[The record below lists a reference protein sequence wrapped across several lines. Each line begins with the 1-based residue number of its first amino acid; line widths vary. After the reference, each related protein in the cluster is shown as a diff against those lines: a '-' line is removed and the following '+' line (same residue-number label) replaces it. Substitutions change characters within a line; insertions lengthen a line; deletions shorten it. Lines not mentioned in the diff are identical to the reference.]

1 MTNLVPRSS
10 FFQDLF
16 DFRRDF
22 DQMFNRM
29 LSGWPFGETPAS
41 GTSAAAFTPA
51 IESYV
56 DKDAKTYHLR
66 ASLPGV
72 DPKEVQIHA
81 QGNTLT
87 ISGERKVKRGGKDVD
102 LHYEEISYG
111 AFERTLTLPEGV
123 DADKVTAEYQN
134 GVLEITAPVA
144 AAALPRRIEVK
155 TAPMS
160 KQIAA

>member
-1 MTNLVPRSS
+1 MTNLVPRTS

-22 DQMFNRM
+22 DRIFNRM
-29 LSGWPFGETPAS
+29 LSGWPFGEAPTS
-41 GTSAAAFTPA
+41 GTTTAFTPA
-51 IESYV
+51 MHSYV
-56 DKDAKTYHLR
+56 DKDAKVYPLR
-66 ASLPGV
+66 IALPGV

-87 ISGERKVKRGGKDVD
+87 ISGERKAKRNGKDLDV
-102 LHYEEISYG
+102 HYEEIPYG

-123 DADKVTAEYQN
+123 DGDKLTAEYNN
-134 GVLEITAPVA
+134 GVLEVKAPVA
-144 AAALPRRIEVK
+144 ATALPRRIEVK
-155 TAPMS
+155 AAPMS

>member
-1 MTNLVPRSS
+1 MTNLVPRNS

-22 DQMFNRM
+22 DQIFNRM
-29 LSGWPFGETPAS
+29 LSGGWPFGEVPAT
-41 GTSAAAFTPA
+41 GAAAAFSPA

-56 DKDAKTYHLR
+56 DKDGKTFHLR

-87 ISGERKVKRGGKDVD
+87 ISGERQQKRSGKDLDV
-102 LHYEEISYG
+102 HYEEISYG
-111 AFERTLTLPEGV
+111 AFERTLALPVGV
-123 DADKVTAEYQN
+123 DADKLTAEYHN
-134 GVLEITAPVA
+134 GVLELTAPVA

-155 TAPMS
+155 TVPMS
-160 KQIAA
+160 KQIGA

>member
-10 FFQDLF
+10 LFQDLV

-22 DQMFNRM
+22 DQIFNRM
-29 LSGWPFGETPAS
+29 LSGSPLGEAPAS
-41 GTSAAAFTPA
+41 GTSAGFTPA
-51 IESYV
+51 VESYV
-56 DKDAKTYHLR
+56 DKDAKRYHLR
-66 ASLPGV
+66 VALPGV

-81 QGNTLT
+81 QGNTVT
-87 ISGERKVKRGGKDVD
+87 ISGERKVQRSDKDID

-123 DADKVTAEYQN
+123 DAEKLSAEYQN
-134 GVLEITAPVA
+134 GVLELTAPVA

>member
-1 MTNLVPRSS
+1 MTNLIPRSS

-22 DQMFNRM
+22 DQIFNRM
-29 LSGWPFGETPAS
+29 VSGWPFGETPIT
-41 GTSAAAFTPA
+41 GTSAGFTPA
-51 IESYV
+51 IESYI
-56 DKDAKTYHLR
+56 DKDAKAYRLR

-81 QGNTLT
+81 QGNSLT
-87 ISGERKVKRGGKDVD
+87 ISGQRQEKRSGKDLD

-123 DADKVTAEYQN
+123 DADKLTAEYHN
-134 GVLEITAPVA
+134 GVLELTAPVA

-155 TAPMS
+155 TTPMV

>member
-1 MTNLVPRSS
+1 MTNLIPRGSL
-10 FFQDLF
+10 FQDLF

-22 DQMFNRM
+22 DQIFNRM
-29 LSGWPFGETPAS
+29 VSGWPFGEAPTT
-41 GTSAAAFTPA
+41 GTLAAFTPA
-51 IESYV
+51 IESYI

-81 QGNTLT
+81 QGNMLT
-87 ISGERKVKRGGKDVD
+87 ISGERQVKRSGKDLD

-123 DADKVTAEYQN
+123 EADKLTAEYHN
-134 GVLEITAPVA
+134 GVLELTAPVA

-155 TAPMS
+155 TTPMS
-160 KQIAA
+160 KQIGA

>member
-1 MTNLVPRSS
+1 MTNLVPRS

-29 LSGWPFGETPAS
+29 VSGWPFGEAP
-41 GTSAAAFTPA
+41 TSAAASAFEPA
-51 IESYV
+51 LESYV
-56 DKDAKTYHLR
+56 DKDTKTYHCRL
-66 ASLPGV
+66 ALPGV

-87 ISGERKVKRGGKDVD
+87 ISGERKSQRKGKDLD
-102 LHYEEISYG
+102 LQFEEIWYG

-123 DADKVTAEYQN
+123 DADKLNAEYHN
-134 GVLEITAPVA
+134 GVLELTAPVA

>member
-1 MTNLVPRSS
+1 MTNLVPRS

-22 DQMFNRM
+22 DQMFNRIV
-29 LSGWPFGETPAS
+29 SGWPFGEAP
-41 GTSAAAFTPA
+41 TSAASAAFAPA
-51 IESYV
+51 LESYV
-56 DKDAKTYHLR
+56 DNDAKTYHCRL
-66 ASLPGV
+66 ALPGV

-87 ISGERKVKRGGKDVD
+87 ISGERKSQRKGKDLD
-102 LHYEEISYG
+102 LQFEEIWYG

-123 DADKVTAEYQN
+123 DADKLNAEYHN
-134 GVLEITAPVA
+134 GVLELTAPVA